1 MEKGDWEEKSWLGM
15 DKGELGI
22 EKILGNG
29 EWGIYKGEGK
39 RKTYLP
45 WCSVEFLG
53 GVLEPD
59 TRKSPPQG
67 LYNGTSNYVFLKKLQ
82 NRSSKKAKKKAKTTM
97 S

>member
-1 MEKGDWEEKSWLGM
+1 M
-15 DKGELGI
+15 GI
-22 EKILGNG
+22 EKMVGNREGELRTEKMVGNG

-67 LYNGTSNYVFLKKLQ
+67 LHHRTSNYVFEKKVL
-82 NRSSKKAKKKAKTTM
+82 NRSSKKQGKKRR
-97 S
+97 